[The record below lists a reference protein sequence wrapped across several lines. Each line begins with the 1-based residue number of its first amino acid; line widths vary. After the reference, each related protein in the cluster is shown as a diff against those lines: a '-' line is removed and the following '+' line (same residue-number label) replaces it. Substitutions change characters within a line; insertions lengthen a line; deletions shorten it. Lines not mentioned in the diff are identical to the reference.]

1 MISTNPSNDEQGA
14 QPLVSVIMN
23 CYNSEKYL
31 REAIDSVLAQTYQNW
46 EIIFW
51 DNQSTDRSAE
61 IFKSY
66 QNSRMRYF
74 YAPEH
79 TTLGQARNLAVEQ
92 AAGEWC
98 AFLDCDDLWL
108 PVKLEKQVCIIQEE
122 GPSLGLIYG
131 RSRCQ
136 IEESGL
142 NTVLGISS
150 KANEQEGVKESLLE
164 GNIFL
169 SLLKL
174 NFISLVSGMVRRSAY
189 WSIGGID
196 PAFKQSEDY
205 DLFLKI
211 SRCFK
216 IRAVQEVVCIYR
228 IHSSN
233 LTHTQAWNNYQE
245 NIVIVSQYLP
255 LREAMQGVQI
265 YQSYLSF
272 VEIRQ
277 GRIFKGIGRLLS
289 HGDILLFLNKS
300 ARFIHRHL
308 ILRHVR
314 FLQNT
319 PHERN

>member
-1 MISTNPSNDEQGA
+1 MLTS
-14 QPLVSVIMN
+14 QPLVSVIIN

-46 EIIFW
+46 EIVFW
-51 DNQSTDRSAE
+51 DNQSADNSAE

-66 QNSRMRYF
+66 KEPRMRYC

-79 TTLGQARNLAVEQ
+79 TTLGQARNLAVAQ
-92 AAGEWC
+92 ANGEWC

-108 PVKLEKQVCIIQEE
+108 PAKLEKQVRIIQEE
-122 GPSLGLIYG
+122 GPSLGLVYG
-131 RSRCQ
+131 YSRNQ

-142 NTVLGISS
+142 NTTLGSS
-150 KANEQEGVKESLLE
+150 LKVNEQEDVKGDLPE

-174 NFISLVSGMVRRSAY
+174 NFVMLVSAMVRRSAY

-196 PAFKQSEDY
+196 PALKQSEDY

-211 SRCFK
+211 SRDFK
-216 IRAVQEVVCIYR
+216 VRAVQEVVCVYR
-228 IHSSN
+228 VHGSN
-233 LTHTQAWNNYQE
+233 LTHTQVWNNYQE
-245 NIVIVSQYLP
+245 NIAIVSRYLP
-255 LREAMQGVQI
+255 LQEAKLSVQL

-277 GRIFKGIGRLLS
+277 GKIFQGITRLLLR
-289 HGDILLFLNKS
+289 GDTWLFLSRSVKHI
-300 ARFIHRHL
+300 RRHL
-308 ILRHVR
+308 I
-314 FLQNT
+314 
-319 PHERN
+319 